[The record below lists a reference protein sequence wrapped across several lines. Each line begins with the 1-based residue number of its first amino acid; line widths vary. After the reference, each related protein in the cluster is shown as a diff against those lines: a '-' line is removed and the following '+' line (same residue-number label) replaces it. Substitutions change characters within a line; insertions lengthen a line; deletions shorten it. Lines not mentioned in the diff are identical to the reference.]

1 MLQLRRARERV
12 GVCLQDWRPLL
23 VPGAG
28 SGDARC
34 WGEKLDD
41 EAVAVVVVFS
51 CRVLLSATAI
61 TKISA
66 AVTDHMSEI
75 STKTQPWDTNLD
87 SLTVHLIPGPA
98 ACL

>member
-1 MLQLRRARERV
+1 MLQLRRAREFL

-41 EAVAVVVVFS
+41 EVVVFS
-51 CRVLLSATAI
+51 CRVLLSSATAVI
-61 TKISA
+61 RFQLLSQTACQEYQQRHKAGMPTS
-66 AVTDHMSEI
+66 
-75 STKTQPWDTNLD
+75 
-87 SLTVHLIPGPA
+87 IP
-98 ACL
+98 